1 MDLQQGNSTA
11 INTTTITTLSTTNL
25 SNPMLQMLEHIKE
38 QHGSSLEYIM
48 ITGDYPAHD
57 VWLQS
62 RQHNLDTAKAVLQPL
77 AQIFPE
83 TQVFPSLGN
92 HEPFP
97 CNM

>member
-1 MDLQQGNSTA
+1 MDLQQGN
-11 INTTTITTLSTTNL
+11 NNNTITITIIVL
-25 SNPMLQMLEHIKE
+25 MQMLEHIKE

>member
-1 MDLQQGNSTA
+1 
-11 INTTTITTLSTTNL
+11 
-25 SNPMLQMLEHIKE
+25 MLQMLEHIKE